1 MKTKI
6 ILLFCIVAINSADVI
21 AQFSYTGISIG
32 YGTGLPAYSLGA
44 STQTTA
50 GGTTYTLEKGSYGQ
64 GLNFS
69 IAGGYMFNKNIGAE
83 LGVSYLVGSKK
94 EFTISTLYIDTS
106 SGTITDTEG
115 SITLDKI
122 SMIRVNSSIK
132 ITFGDDV
139 RPYIRMGLAIGLGTG
154 YTRTDEN
161 TIITSG
167 SMNDTTVIEMATKYS
182 GGASFGFNS
191 AFGVDFDLTD
201 NLRFFG
207 ELSFSSISWAP
218 TKSTITEYLYN
229 GVDLAATAP
238 PGSLDTEYVDDYT
251 QGPGN
256 SPSGKALKT
265 YHSFGTFG
273 ISAGVI
279 FTFGEE

>member
-6 ILLFCIVAINSADVI
+6 ILLFCLINYSTNVI
-21 AQFSYTGISIG
+21 AQQFSYTGISIG
-32 YGTGLPAYSLGA
+32 YGTGLPAYALGS
-44 STQTTA
+44 STNTTN
-50 GGTTYTLEKGSYGQ
+50 GRTTYTLEKGSYGQ

-69 IAGGYMFNKNIGAE
+69 ITGGYMFNKNIGAE
-83 LGVSYLVGSKK
+83 IGVSYLVGSKK
-94 EFTISTLYIDTS
+94 EFTISTLDTNTS
-106 SGTITDTEG
+106 SGNSTDAEG

-122 SMIRVNSSIK
+122 TMIQVNPAVK

-154 YTRTDEN
+154 YTQTEEK
-161 TIITSG
+161 TVTTSG
-167 SMNDTTVIEMATKYS
+167 SMADTTVIERVTEYR
-182 GGASFGFNS
+182 GGTSFGFNS
-191 AFGVDFDLTD
+191 AFGVDFNLTD

-218 TKSTITEYLYN
+218 TKSKITKDEHD
-229 GVDLAATAP
+229 GVDRTASAA
-238 PGSLDTEYVDDYT
+238 PGSLDTEYVDEYT
-251 QGPGN
+251 QPSGN
-256 SPSGKALKT
+256 PASGKALKS
-265 YHSFGTFG
+265 YRPFGTFS